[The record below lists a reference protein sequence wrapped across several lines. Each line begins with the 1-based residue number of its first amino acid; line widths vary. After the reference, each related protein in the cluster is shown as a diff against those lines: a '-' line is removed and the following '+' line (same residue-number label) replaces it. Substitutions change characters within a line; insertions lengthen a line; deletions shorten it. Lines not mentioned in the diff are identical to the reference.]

1 MERHYNQQTNH
12 PCTHP
17 YTLPYTSN
25 VHPDVLP
32 SSNVSFGKPLNLDAT
47 TDHVPNHLR
56 NVLIIQ
62 DFNLPGEVCQIMSNF
77 QNTMASQY
85 HFHIRNYPK
94 CFMIFLTPLRN
105 ILIIQY
111 DWTHGHILTRLTNH
125 LGDCWFWFWNIE
137 KMSVTIHDSDLYILS
152 YQHPIS
158 YWGHREI
165 IQSYRNEKGGKWQTN
180 NSINS
185 VWHTFD
191 HT

>member
-17 YTLPYTSN
+17 YTSPYTSN

-32 SSNVSFGKPLNLDAT
+32 SSNVSFGKPLNLDPT

-111 DWTHGHILTRLTNH
+111 VVVYSVSFSLLTSLLIFCLNH
-125 LGDCWFWFWNIE
+125 
-137 KMSVTIHDSDLYILS
+137 
-152 YQHPIS
+152 
-158 YWGHREI
+158 
-165 IQSYRNEKGGKWQTN
+165 
-180 NSINS
+180 
-185 VWHTFD
+185 
-191 HT
+191 